1 MKPIIRKSSFGSIQ
15 IDEKKYEHDVVITLD
30 GSIKKRKKKLS
41 KEVFGT
47 SHIIS
52 LAEAEDIYEPGSELL
67 IIGGGVNN
75 MVKLSSEAAQYFE
88 NHKLKTIIEATPQA
102 AQRWNDAGG
111 KVTAL
116 FHITC

>member
-15 IDEKKYEHDVVITLD
+15 IDEKKYDHDVVISLD
-30 GSIKKRKKKLS
+30 GSIRKRKKKLS

-52 LAEAEDIYEPGSELL
+52 LAEAEDIYESGAELL
-67 IIGGGVNN
+67 IIGSGVNN
-75 MVKLSSEAAQYFE
+75 LVKLSNEAAQYFE
-88 NHKLKTIIEATPQA
+88 DHQLKAVLDATPRA
-102 AQRWNDAGG
+102 ADKWNLAEG
-111 KVTAL
+111 KVIGL